1 MSALMPGSR
10 PDTPALTRRGLI
22 GAALAAGPAV
32 AAPTQDWAQVAAQ
45 FDVPAE
51 IIQLE
56 NGNWGMMARPVL
68 AAYERHQRRVNRE
81 TSYYSRRGYGADL
94 ERIRARAAAAL
105 GVSTDEIAFT
115 RGATEALQALIG
127 GYNRLRPGDAVLY
140 ADHDYDAMQTAM
152 RWLKVRRGV
161 DVIAIDLPEPAT
173 HQGLIDAY
181 AAALAAHPRVRMML
195 LTQVSHRNGLVL
207 PVAEITAVARARGVD
222 VILDSAHAWG
232 QLDFRLPD
240 LGADFVGLNG
250 HKWIGAPL
258 GVGVLYIRKD
268 RLGDVDPFMG
278 EDHVPPDDIR
288 SRVHSG
294 TANMAAF
301 LALNEALDFH
311 EAIGVT
317 AKSARL
323 TALQR
328 AWTDPLRAMPGIDVL
343 TPQDPRLVCAIG
355 AFRLTGRTSEADN
368 IALARRLLDQFAIFT
383 VHRSGL
389 SRGACVR
396 VTPALFTAEADVL
409 KLAGAVRMIAG
420 G

>member
-1 MSALMPGSR
+1 
-10 PDTPALTRRGLI
+10 
-22 GAALAAGPAV
+22 
-32 AAPTQDWAQVAAQ
+32 
-45 FDVPAE
+45 
-51 IIQLE
+51 
-56 NGNWGMMARPVL
+56 
-68 AAYERHQRRVNRE
+68 
-81 TSYYSRRGYGADL
+81 
-94 ERIRARAAAAL
+94 
-105 GVSTDEIAFT
+105 
-115 RGATEALQALIG
+115 
-127 GYNRLRPGDAVLY
+127 
-140 ADHDYDAMQTAM
+140 
-152 RWLKVRRGV
+152 
-161 DVIAIDLPEPAT
+161 
-173 HQGLIDAY
+173 
-181 AAALAAHPRVRMML
+181 MML

-207 PVAEITAVARARGVD
+207 PVAEITAMARARGVD

-268 RLGDVDPFMG
+268 RLGEVDPFMG
-278 EDHVPPDDIR
+278 EDHVPPEDVR

>member
-1 MSALMPGSR
+1 MCGLTPGSR
-10 PDTPALTRRGLI
+10 PGAPALTRRGLI
-22 GAALAAGPAV
+22 GAALAAGPA
-32 AAPTQDWAQVAAQ
+32 AAATSQDWAQVAAQ

-81 TSYYSRRGYGADL
+81 TSFYSRRGYGADL
-94 ERIRARAAAAL
+94 SRIRTRAAKVL
-105 GVSTDEIAFT
+105 GVSPEEIAFT

-161 DVIAIDLPEPAT
+161 DVIAINLPEPAT

-181 AAALAAHPRVRMML
+181 AAALGAHPKVRLML

-207 PVAEITAVARARGVD
+207 PVAEITALARARGVD

-232 QLDFRLPD
+232 QLDFQLPD

-250 HKWIGAPL
+250 HKWIGAPI

-268 RLGDVDPFMG
+268 RLGDIDPFMG
-278 EDHVPPDDIR
+278 EDQVPPGDVR

-294 TANMAAF
+294 TSNMAAF

-317 AKSARL
+317 AKAQRL

-328 AWTDPLRAMPGIDVL
+328 AWTEPLRSVPGVQVL
-343 TPQDPRLVCAIG
+343 TATDPRLVCAIG

-389 SRGACVR
+389 ARGACVR
-396 VTPALFTAEADVL
+396 VTPALFTAETDVL

-420 G
+420 T